1 MLTFWGFL
9 ARGADRTLA
18 PLHAVR
24 PAPVAAPIAA
34 DRPIAAPAVAAAAP
48 IVAAATPWWKRWW
61 WWLLLA
67 LLLALLLFGLRA
79 CVPGLGGMPR
89 LPSLGSPELP
99 AVSPALPDV
108 DVGASTEP
116 RVVDGVV
123 VDDSTAS
130 PVPPAM
136 TDDAADQHAE
146 PPVLPSPQAAGTPLA
161 IPAQA
166 PNGVADFLNGDW
178 RVRAGIQDRN
188 TGEPL
193 SLQYQFKDGE
203 GQVTLNRRNGVSC
216 QAPVKAAMA
225 DGALLINNGSAAT
238 CSDGSTYDMPEIRC
252 TPDNANTAA
261 CQGQYGSEQFPLT
274 MRQPQL

>member
-1 MLTFWGFL
+1 
-9 ARGADRTLA
+9 
-18 PLHAVR
+18 
-24 PAPVAAPIAA
+24 
-34 DRPIAAPAVAAAAP
+34 
-48 IVAAATPWWKRWW
+48 
-61 WWLLLA
+61 
-67 LLLALLLFGLRA
+67 
-79 CVPGLGGMPR
+79 MPR

-99 AVSPALPDV
+99 AVSPSLPNV
-108 DVGASTEP
+108 DAGASAEP
-116 RVVDGVV
+116 RLVDGVV
-123 VDDSTAS
+123 VDKRVADGVVSTERVLQGDTDTAAVGADAANTDATHRDATDAASSLADSLAPASNDSTAS
-130 PVPPAM
+130 PVPPAL
-136 TDDAADQHAE
+136 TDDAADNHAE
-146 PPVLPSPQAAGTPLA
+146 PPVLPSQQAAGPPLA

-166 PNGVADFLNGDW
+166 PNGVANFLNGDW
-178 RVRAGIQDRN
+178 RVRAGIQDRH

-252 TPDNANTAA
+252 TPDNADTAA

-274 MRQPQL
+274 MRQPQP